1 MQAEHGDLH
10 HQDHPSYLAN
20 LGLLSEPFANTP
32 SGHFFYAGADGEQR
46 LDLMHHLAP
55 YSPLLVIIGEPGI
68 GKTALMHQF
77 AARAKDNWR
86 IVEVTARA
94 DMDRDD
100 LMGVVSEALGVPSQS
115 QIDPNTQYLAVVA
128 QLRALRQT
136 AQIPI
141 LLIDDAQNLNA
152 SLLELLHK
160 LCSENDDGHILSVI
174 LFGTPQLQTM
184 WSKQALMPLAARV
197 THTFEVPPYTEEE
210 TARYIRHRLRAAGA
224 SDDGPFDSVAI
235 NKIHAA
241 SGGIPLRINKL
252 AQEILMDSSMDL
264 NKRHASGTRGGK
276 TGTDQRRRLMAV
288 AGVIVV
294 VLLVAGPLRSVLFKS
309 SPLPPPQSQ
318 QTRTLPPPPP
328 AKEGGGEERVIRSGD
343 AEAPPTPM
351 ASTPPAGEESSV
363 PAPEV
368 VKTLPLPPVDK
379 TTVKELTMA
388 ESAQP
393 AAEESQGSTAA
404 APATPS
410 EAGPVEA
417 RPAVPTAPV
426 AMKNKELKSVTG
438 GADGSEW
445 LMAQADSNFTLQLMA
460 VKDENTARQF
470 IEAHH
475 LQGKAAYLAVKSHGQ
490 TLYAVV
496 YGSFPQ
502 RDEAARAAKGLPAAW
517 GTPDPWIRSFKSI
530 HGLPGP

>member
-100 LMGVVSEALGVPSQS
+100 FMGVVSEALGLPSQS
-115 QIDPNTQYLAVVA
+115 QINPNTQYMAVIA

-174 LFGTPQLQTM
+174 LFGTSQLQTM
-184 WSKQALMPLAARV
+184 WTKQALMPLAARV
-197 THTFEVPPYTEEE
+197 THTFEVLPYTEEE

-224 SDDGPFDSVAI
+224 SEDGPFDSVTI

-241 SGGIPLRINKL
+241 SGGIPAKINEW
-252 AQEILMDSSMDL
+252 AQQVLVDRSMGSTPRL
-264 NKRHASGTRGGK
+264 ASGSRSGK
-276 TGTDQRRRLMAV
+276 SGTQQRRRLITV
-288 AGVIVV
+288 VGVIVV

-309 SPLPPPQSQ
+309 SPLPPPQPQ
-318 QTRTLPPPPP
+318 QSRSLPMSPS
-328 AKEGGGEERVIRSGD
+328 AKDTAEEERVIRSDNAD
-343 AEAPPTPM
+343 APQAPM
-351 ASTPPAGEESSV
+351 ASTPPAGEEKPV
-363 PAPEV
+363 EAPEV

-393 AAEESQGSTAA
+393 AVAESKMSSPV
-404 APATPS
+404 APA
-410 EAGPVEA
+410 EASQAEA
-417 RPAVPTAPV
+417 KPTAPI
-426 AMKNKELKSVTG
+426 AIKNKELKPAMRG
-438 GADGSEW
+438 LDGAEW
-445 LMAQADSNFTLQLMA
+445 LKVQADSNFTLQLMA
-460 VKDENTARQF
+460 VKDEKTARQF
-470 IEAHH
+470 IEDQH
-475 LQGKAAYLAVKSHGQ
+475 LQGKAAYLPVVSHGQ

-496 YGSFPQ
+496 YGSYPL
-502 RDEAARAAKGLPAAW
+502 RSDAARAAKGLPAAW

-530 HGLPGP
+530 HSLPSP

>member
-100 LMGVVSEALGVPSQS
+100 FMGVVSEALGLPSQS
-115 QIDPNTQYLAVVA
+115 QINPNTQYMAVIA

-174 LFGTPQLQTM
+174 LFGTSQLQTM
-184 WSKQALMPLAARV
+184 WTKQALMPLAARV
-197 THTFEVPPYTEEE
+197 THTFEVLPYTEEE

-224 SDDGPFDSVAI
+224 SEDGPFDSVTI

-241 SGGIPLRINKL
+241 SGGIPAKINEW
-252 AQEILMDSSMDL
+252 AQQVLVDRSMGSTPRL
-264 NKRHASGTRGGK
+264 ASGSRSGK
-276 TGTDQRRRLMAV
+276 SGTQQRRRLIMV
-288 AGVIVV
+288 VGVIVV

-309 SPLPPPQSQ
+309 SPLPPPQPQ
-318 QTRTLPPPPP
+318 QSRL
-328 AKEGGGEERVIRSGD
+328 
-343 AEAPPTPM
+343 
-351 ASTPPAGEESSV
+351 
-363 PAPEV
+363 
-368 VKTLPLPPVDK
+368 
-379 TTVKELTMA
+379 
-388 ESAQP
+388 
-393 AAEESQGSTAA
+393 
-404 APATPS
+404 
-410 EAGPVEA
+410 
-417 RPAVPTAPV
+417 
-426 AMKNKELKSVTG
+426 
-438 GADGSEW
+438 
-445 LMAQADSNFTLQLMA
+445 
-460 VKDENTARQF
+460 
-470 IEAHH
+470 
-475 LQGKAAYLAVKSHGQ
+475 
-490 TLYAVV
+490 
-496 YGSFPQ
+496 
-502 RDEAARAAKGLPAAW
+502 
-517 GTPDPWIRSFKSI
+517 
-530 HGLPGP
+530 